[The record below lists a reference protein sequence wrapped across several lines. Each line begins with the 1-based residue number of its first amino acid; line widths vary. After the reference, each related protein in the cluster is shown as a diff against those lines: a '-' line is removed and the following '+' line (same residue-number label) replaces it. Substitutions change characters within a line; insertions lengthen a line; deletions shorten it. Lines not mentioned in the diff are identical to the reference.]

1 MTETAQETTKEER
14 FAFGENWSR
23 FLSTLDEDRIQRAER
38 SLQDMLERSDLRGI
52 RFLDVGSGSGLF
64 SLVARR
70 MGAEVHSFDYDA
82 QSVGC
87 TQELRHRFFANDA
100 SWRVEQGSVLDS
112 GYLAK
117 LGQFDIVYSWGVL
130 HHTGQ
135 MRQAME
141 NVAPLVRPGGKLFIA
156 IYNTQVPWTPVWRLI
171 KKTYNRLPIFLRT
184 PYVVLIGAGIELRSL
199 VFNALTGNPLRYF
212 RSRKNYRSNRGM
224 SYWHDMVD
232 WIGGY
237 PFETAK
243 PEEVFDFYRRK
254 GFRLQRMTTCGG
266 RLGCNQYV
274 FQRTDGS

>member
-1 MTETAQETTKEER
+1 MMEAKSEIAQGER
-14 FAFGENWSR
+14 FAFGQNWSE
-23 FLSTLDEDRIQRAER
+23 FLQTLDEDRIAKAEE
-38 SLQDMLERSDLRGI
+38 SLRDMLERPDLKQQRL
-52 RFLDVGSGSGLF
+52 LDAGSGSGLF
-64 SLVARR
+64 SLAARR
-70 MGAEVHSFDYDA
+70 LGAEVHSFDYDA
-82 QSVGC
+82 QSVSC

-100 SWRVEQGSVLDS
+100 SWRVEQGSVLDN

-117 LGQFDIVYSWGVL
+117 LGQFDVVYSWGVL

-135 MRQAME
+135 MWQAME

-156 IYNTQVPWTPVWRLI
+156 IYNTQVPWTPVWRAI
-171 KKTYNRLPIFLRT
+171 KRIYNRLPTFLRA

-199 VFNALTGNPLRYF
+199 VFNTLTGNPLRYF

-224 SYWHDMVD
+224 SHWHDMVD

-254 GFRLQRMTTCGG
+254 GFHLQRMTTCGG
-266 RLGCNQYV
+266 SLGCNQYV